1 MILDE
6 IVNKTKERYKDKVNK
21 IEQIKQLASKR
32 IITNP
37 NFFYDAIKKKGIS
50 FICECKKASPSKG
63 IISENFPYLDIAKE
77 YDKCADVISCLT
89 EPYYFLG
96 KDEYLTNIK
105 NNVSI
110 PVLRKDFIISE
121 YQIYEAKV
129 IGADAILLIVA
140 ILNDEELKKYINIAH
155 NIGLGVL
162 VEAHDSSEINRAI
175 LAGAKV
181 LGVNNRNLKDFTVD
195 VSNSINLRKNAP
207 KDIMFVSESGI
218 KTREDII
225 KLEENNVDAVLIGET
240 LMRSENIID
249 MVNLLKYGKN

>member
-1 MILDE
+1 MILDD
-6 IVNKTKERYKDKVNK
+6 IVNKTKERYKDKINNLD
-21 IEQIKQLASKR
+21 EIKLLASKR

-96 KDEYLTNIK
+96 CDEYLTNIK

-121 YQIYEAKV
+121 YQIYEAKA

-140 ILNDEELKKYINIAH
+140 ILNDEELKNYINIAH

-162 VEAHDSSEINRAI
+162 VEAHDSEEINRAI
-175 LAGAKV
+175 FAGAKV

-207 KDIMFVSESGI
+207 KNVMFVSESGI

-225 KLEENNVDAVLIGET
+225 KLEDNNVDAVLIGET

>member
-63 IISENFPYLDIAKE
+63 IISEKFPYLDIAKE

-110 PVLRKDFIISE
+110 S
-121 YQIYEAKV
+121 
-129 IGADAILLIVA
+129 
-140 ILNDEELKKYINIAH
+140 
-155 NIGLGVL
+155 
-162 VEAHDSSEINRAI
+162 
-175 LAGAKV
+175 
-181 LGVNNRNLKDFTVD
+181 
-195 VSNSINLRKNAP
+195 
-207 KDIMFVSESGI
+207 
-218 KTREDII
+218 
-225 KLEENNVDAVLIGET
+225 
-240 LMRSENIID
+240 
-249 MVNLLKYGKN
+249 